1 MSAASGPVKVFGA
14 ILSQPT
20 RAVLWT
26 CKLVGIDS
34 TLEKLDSTKGEQTSA
49 EYLKLNPNGK
59 FPVLVDGS
67 FVLCESHAIMRYLVD
82 KFADKRRQDE
92 LYPMSN
98 LQQRATIDSW
108 LDWKHTNLRV
118 GAAGVYRRL
127 VLSKISDM
135 SKHSARLDLEQIPM
149 ERDQR
154 VLTSSLNIMEDQLN
168 KTPFIAGTNH
178 VTLADIALFTEV
190 DQLQMLDPKRTP
202 PNGSDFHAAFPAI
215 SAWSERL
222 RDYDFYQ
229 ESNVGLYR
237 ALEKVTKMREA
248 SVL

>member
-98 LQQRATIDSW
+98 LQQRLQAYT
-108 LDWKHTNLRV
+108 
-118 GAAGVYRRL
+118 GAL
-127 VLSKISDM
+127 SLSKISDM

-215 SAWSERL
+215 SAWSESFTRNL
-222 RDYDFYQ
+222 MLVSTEPSKR
-229 ESNVGLYR
+229 SR
-237 ALEKVTKMREA
+237 KCARP
-248 SVL
+248 